1 MPTGVAIASI
11 EKERVH
17 TQLATLLRDS
27 ARVRE
32 KGGAW
37 WQCQEYSVNPPLFIF
52 YFIFFPSSK
61 IHLRQ
66 HGALIYWQRW
76 KFGYASSHFHSIFLP
91 LFFKKRNKKHKTKR
105 LFFFFNSGATVH
117 AWGQHVEWLCW
128 HVLVFNN
135 SEKEAKKEVDFFLLL
150 ICMLAFS
157 LSVSKSFFFSVGGR
171 EKSQPKRTP
180 LFRAFTSFF
189 SSLPHSGEKKK
200 TRESL
205 DPDFLIRSFGHFGLL
220 QQQQQQRGS

>member
-1 MPTGVAIASI
+1 MPRMFCKSPSFHFLFYFFFPLPKSTCGNMGRWSTDRG
-11 EKERVH
+11 ESSD
-17 TQLATLLRDS
+17 TLLLIFIPFFSPFFLKNATRNTKQRD
-27 ARVRE
+27 
-32 KGGAW
+32 
-37 WQCQEYSVNPPLFIF
+37 Y
-52 YFIFFPSSK
+52 
-61 IHLRQ
+61 
-66 HGALIYWQRW
+66 
-76 KFGYASSHFHSIFLP
+76 
-91 LFFKKRNKKHKTKR
+91 
-105 LFFFFNSGATVH
+105 FFFFNSGATVH

-205 DPDFLIRSFGHFGLL
+205 DLDFLIRSFGHFGLL